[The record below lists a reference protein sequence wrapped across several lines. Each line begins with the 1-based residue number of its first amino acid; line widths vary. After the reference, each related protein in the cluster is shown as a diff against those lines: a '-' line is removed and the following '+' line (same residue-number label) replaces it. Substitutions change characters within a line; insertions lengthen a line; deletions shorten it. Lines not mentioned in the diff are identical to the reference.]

1 MSVTL
6 CDVGPRDG
14 LQNEPELLAPSVRA
28 ELVSR
33 LAAAGLPRVEAVS
46 FVRPDRVPQM
56 AGAEEVVAAVERR
69 EGTELAGL
77 VLNEQG
83 FERLQ
88 ATALDRVNCTL
99 AATDSFSRRNANA
112 SVEEAAATLE
122 GILAAADRPTTVTV
136 SVAFGCPFEGEVDPG
151 RVAALC
157 GRLAPAA
164 DEIVLADTIGVATPG
179 PVRSLVERVLALGKP
194 VGFHGHD
201 TRHTG
206 VASAW
211 AALEAGATVLDA
223 SVGGLG
229 GCPFAPRAT
238 GNVATEDVL
247 YLLEREGVETG
258 VDLDAVTATAEWLEG
273 ILGRRLPGRVYRAGR
288 FPTESTSE

>member
-1 MSVTL
+1 VQVTL

-14 LQNEPELLAPSVRA
+14 LQNEPDVLAPAVRA
-28 ELVSR
+28 DLVNR
-33 LAAAGLPRVEAVS
+33 LASAGVPRVEAVS
-46 FVRPDRVPQM
+46 FVRPELVPQM
-56 AGAEEVVAAVERR
+56 EGAEEVVAAIERR
-69 EGTELAGL
+69 EGTEYSGL

-83 FERLQ
+83 YERLR
-88 ATALDRVNCTL
+88 ATSLDRVNCTL
-99 AATDSFSRRNANA
+99 AATESFSRRNANA
-112 SVEEAAATLE
+112 SVEEAVVRVGA
-122 GILAAADRPTTVTV
+122 ILAAADRPCTVTV
-136 SVAFGCPFEGEVDPG
+136 SVAFGCPFEGEVDPA
-151 RVAALC
+151 RVVELC
-157 GRLAPAA
+157 SRLTGA

-179 PVRSLVERVLALGKP
+179 AVRRLVGRVAELGRP

-211 AALEAGATVLDA
+211 AAVDAGASVLDA

-238 GNVATEDVL
+238 GNVATEDVA

-258 VDLDAVTATAEWLEG
+258 VDLGGLIGVAEWLEG
-273 ILGRRLPGRVYRAGR
+273 VLGRTLPGRVYRAGP
-288 FPTESTSE
+288 FPKAD